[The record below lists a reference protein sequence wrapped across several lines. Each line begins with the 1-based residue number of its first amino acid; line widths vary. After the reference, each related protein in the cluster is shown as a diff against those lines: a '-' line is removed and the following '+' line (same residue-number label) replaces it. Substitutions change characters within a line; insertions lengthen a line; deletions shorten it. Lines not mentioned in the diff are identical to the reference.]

1 MRTKIFLYLSI
12 FIILS
17 GCAKQKTKSP
27 QGRTKKEATET
38 SEIVKITH
46 LSSSELKKLI
56 DEKNKDYLLI
66 DVRSKGEYASG
77 HIPTAINI
85 PHTQIEKRTNE
96 IPKDRLIVVYCKVGS
111 RSSVAESKL
120 KELGYKNVLNFG
132 GINSYPYKLEK

>member
-1 MRTKIFLYLSI
+1 MRTKIFLYLSV

-27 QGRTKKEATET
+27 QGKTKKEATEI

-46 LSSSELKKLI
+46 LSSSDLKKLI
-56 DEKNKDYLLI
+56 DEKNKDYILI
-66 DVRSKGEYASG
+66 DVRSRGEYASG
-77 HIPTAINI
+77 HIPTAIHI
-85 PHTQIEKRTNE
+85 LYTQIEERINE
-96 IPKDRLIVVYCKVGS
+96 IPKDKLIDVYCKVGS